1 MNLQQYQALEQQF
14 LQQYNAAQHP
24 LHKDLILIAFMS
36 KFSGFWSN
44 LYWRI
49 RNFIRVLVI
58 VSIFKIKQFLD
69 SLKEEDQFENDIFFL
84 FSFVLLPHWSSLIV
98 KVIP

>member
-1 MNLQQYQALEQQF
+1 MNQQQYQALEQQWQQF

-24 LHKDLILIAFMS
+24 LHKYLIFFAFMS
-36 KFSGFWSN
+36 KFPGFWAH
-44 LYWRI
+44 LYWRF

-58 VSIFKIKQFLD
+58 VSIIFIKQFLD

-84 FSFVLLPHWSSLIV
+84 FLLCFCHIDLQR
-98 KVIP
+98 